1 MPVRRI
7 DHRDLDVDDLI
18 EAKGTR
24 TTSVC
29 LPARNEAATVGEI
42 VERIAAHPLVDEVV
56 VVDDHSRDG
65 TGDAASAAGATVVRA
80 ADVLPEFG
88 EGPGKGQA
96 LWKAVAVSRGDIV
109 AFCDA
114 DLRDFEPHFVTGLLG
129 PFLLDAELGFVK
141 AYYRRPTGDGS
152 PRGGGR
158 VTELVARPVLAL
170 LFPELADVV
179 QPLAGEFAARRDVFE
194 ALPFVE
200 GYGVDIGLL
209 IDAARHCGVDRL
221 AQVDLGVR
229 VHRNRPLDE
238 LGPMATIVLLTALHR
253 AGIDDL
259 PANVALDRPDLKPAD
274 VRYAER
280 PPLNTLASR
289 ERWSR

>member
-1 MPVRRI
+1 VPVRRI

-129 PFLLDAELGFVK
+129 PFLLDPDLGFVK

-209 IDAARHCGVDRL
+209 IDAARLCGVEHL

-238 LGPMATIVLLTALHR
+238 LGPMATIVLMTALHR
-253 AGIDDL
+253 AGIDAL
-259 PANVALDRPDLKPAD
+259 PREVVLDRPDLKPAD

-280 PPLNTLASR
+280 PPLSTVANR
-289 ERWSR
+289 DRWSR